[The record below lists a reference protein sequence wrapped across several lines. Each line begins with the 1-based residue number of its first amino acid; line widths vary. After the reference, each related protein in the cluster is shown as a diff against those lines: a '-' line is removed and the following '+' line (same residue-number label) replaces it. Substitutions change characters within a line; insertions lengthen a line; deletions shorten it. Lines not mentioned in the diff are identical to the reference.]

1 MKLQP
6 NFEQYKKD
14 QARIEKIPT
23 TKPETHFVINDI
35 AGKVLGD
42 QPLSDKEIGN
52 LEIIY
57 NLTQDLEKELITFL
71 DEKRARDIISKIEFL
86 IVSDYFLIARQN
98 GPDSDNIKN
107 IIIENVIGSEEFN
120 NYIGSIEVPKNTK
133 SVISN
138 VYKKINDSK
147 SIK

>member
-1 MKLQP
+1 MKQP

-14 QARIEKIPT
+14 QEGIEKIPT

-42 QPLSDKEIGN
+42 QPLSDKEMGD

-71 DEKRARDIISKIEFL
+71 DEKRARDIITKIEFL
-86 IVSDYFLIARQN
+86 IVSDYFLVANQN
-98 GPDSDNIKN
+98 GPDSNNLKN
-107 IIIENVIGSEEFN
+107 TIIESVIGGEEFD
-120 NYIGSIEVPKNTK
+120 NYISNIEVPKNTK
-133 SVISN
+133 TVISN
-138 VYKKINDSK
+138 TYKKLNNSK
-147 SIK
+147 TT